1 MSHEKKATRR
11 EREMKISYHS
21 SLTLYVCSAVV
32 LLYDTV
38 WTVKYVPK
46 ACSSGE
52 VSFSK
57 ELLLVRNSFTVDYF
71 WVVFALQNR
80 KYIIS
85 TRFGICMILW

>member
-1 MSHEKKATRR
+1 MKKRRREER

-46 ACSSGE
+46 ACSSEE
-52 VSFSK
+52 VPFSK
-57 ELLLVRNSFTVDYF
+57 ELVLVRNSFTVDYF
-71 WVVFALQNR
+71 WVVFALQKR
-80 KYIIS
+80 KYIS
-85 TRFGICMILW
+85 TKFGFCMILW

>member
-46 ACSSGE
+46 ACSA
-52 VSFSK
+52 
-57 ELLLVRNSFTVDYF
+57 NYF
-71 WVVFALQNR
+71 WLVVLIE
-80 KYIIS
+80 YIV
-85 TRFGICMILW
+85 FLYNQQILCCVYDF

>member
-46 ACSSGE
+46 ACSSQE
-52 VSFSK
+52 VPFSK
-57 ELLLVRNSFTVDYF
+57 ELVLVSNRFTADCF
-71 WVVFALQNR
+71 WVVVL
-80 KYIIS
+80 IE
-85 TRFGICMILW
+85 

>member
-46 ACSSGE
+46 ACSSEE
-52 VSFSK
+52 VPFSK
-57 ELLLVRNSFTVDYF
+57 ELVLVRHIFNADYF
-71 WVVFALQNR
+71 WVVVLI
-80 KYIIS
+80 K
-85 TRFGICMILW
+85 

>member
-46 ACSSGE
+46 ACSSEE
-52 VSFSK
+52 VPFSK
-57 ELLLVRNSFTVDYF
+57 ELVLVRNIFDADYF
-71 WVVFALQNR
+71 WVVVLI
-80 KYIIS
+80 K
-85 TRFGICMILW
+85 